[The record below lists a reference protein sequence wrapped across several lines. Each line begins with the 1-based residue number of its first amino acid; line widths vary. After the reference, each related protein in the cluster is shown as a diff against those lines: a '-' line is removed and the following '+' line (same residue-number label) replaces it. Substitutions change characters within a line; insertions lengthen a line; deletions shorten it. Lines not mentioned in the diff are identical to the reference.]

1 MWKVDVALEEI
12 TGSVYALSG
21 VMAKWCRE
29 I

>member
-12 TGSVYALSG
+12 PGSVEGLSG
-21 VMAKWCRE
+21 IMGKWCRE